1 MLTIKQQPKLMRC
14 QHMLDSTSFPCH
26 LPFHGGINCASVHLV
41 LHTCENNLSDA
52 AHVLILKW
60 SNETLSVV
68 MCLVGHD
75 DNTGFSSPMQ
85 NEYNYILTFLQE
97 PL

>member
-1 MLTIKQQPKLMRC
+1 
-14 QHMLDSTSFPCH
+14 MLDITSFPCH
-26 LPFHGGINCASVHLV
+26 LPFRWGIKCVSVHLA
-41 LHTCENNLSDA
+41 LHTCENILSGA
-52 AHVLILKW
+52 AHVLILKC

-68 MCLVGHD
+68 MCLVGHG

-85 NEYNYILTFLQE
+85 NKCNYILTFLQE